1 MNPESAKNP
10 KSAMINLI
18 NLEKFWTSKTSPD
31 VIRGTFNTELLR
43 SVVQA
48 KLEQVRVK

>member
-1 MNPESAKNP
+1 MKNQAVNP
-10 KSAMINLI
+10 KSAMLNLI

-43 SVVQA
+43 RVIEA
-48 KLEQVRVK
+48 KLEQGK